1 MRYIFLLLLVSSPA
15 HAYRAE
21 CIAAYKAQFKAYLK
35 SLQAESAIEYD
46 RLSRDADAK
55 FIFMEQAC
63 GDRVM
68 KDKIIHKMFEHD
80 KEYQQLLKEIEANT
94 ETLNG

>member
-1 MRYIFLLLLVSSPA
+1 M
-15 HAYRAE
+15 E
-21 CIAAYKAQFKAYLK
+21 CIAAYKAQFTAYLK
-35 SLQAESAIEYD
+35 SLQAEPVNEYA

-55 FIFMEQAC
+55 FIFMRQVC

-68 KDKIIHKMFEHD
+68 EDKIIHKMFEHD
-80 KEYQQLLKEIEANT
+80 KEYQQLLKEVEAAENA